1 MSSAIPCASC
11 GRPSVATRPWRAPQ
25 PECRDCREVRRGK
38 VPHNTR
44 VPERVVQQQIVHLLR
59 SLGAQVWVLGTV
71 RPRGDTPGTRQT
83 PGIGDLFA
91 CLRGRALWVECKAA
105 GGRLRPEQAVFR
117 AAVRETPCHHV
128 VGGVDEVVAWL
139 VAQGIL
145 RADAVAHY
153 RVAAKPPREGVS
165 APRPATTPSKDG
177 RRAVASPSVNRSPVQ
192 IDLRHPRPEADQ

>member
-1 MSSAIPCASC
+1 M
-11 GRPSVATRPWRAPQ
+11 TRAPKIR
-25 PECRDCREVRRGK
+25 P
-38 VPHNTR
+38 PR

-83 PGIGDLFA
+83 PGIGDVFA
-91 CLRGRALWVECKAA
+91 CLRGRALWVEVKAA
-105 GGRLRPEQAVFR
+105 GGRLRPEQVVFR
-117 AAVRETPCHHV
+117 EAVLTTPCHHV

-153 RVAAKPPREGVS
+153 RAPVANEPRASQRSATNGEGAARVV
-165 APRPATTPSKDG
+165 AG
-177 RRAVASPSVNRSPVQ
+177 RGENRSAGP
-192 IDLRHPRPEADQ
+192 LGRSLESEAR

>member
-1 MSSAIPCASC
+1 MSTPTQPCASC

-38 VPHNTR
+38 APHIAR

-59 SLGAQVWVLGTV
+59 SLGAQVWVLGTT
-71 RPRGDTPGTRQT
+71 RRRGDYHGTMMSPGL
-83 PGIGDLFA
+83 PDLIA
-91 CLRGRALWVECKAA
+91 SVRGHMLMVECKAA
-105 GGRLRPEQAVFR
+105 GGRLRPEQRVFQQ
-117 AAVRETPCHHV
+117 ACQDCGVAHV

-153 RVAAKPPREGVS
+153 R
-165 APRPATTPSKDG
+165 RPAESANAPAQRSRTATQAPDPRSEAADSRTSPSVS
-177 RRAVASPSVNRSPVQ
+177 RRAVRIEVGQ
-192 IDLRHPRPEADQ
+192 